1 MKIRVLVAVLALGA
15 LLGDV
20 YAQNI
25 KTYKARRGDTME
37 KIAEKYNLSVET
49 LKHYN
54 SVYKDSPVNKGDIII
69 IPEKDEVPSASL
81 AEDTPHATQI
91 TVKEIDFTG
100 AEFIEHT
107 VLPKET
113 KYGISRRYNITQDD
127 LTRLNPALQTLGLQ
141 VGMVLKIPV
150 LTSEQKEQSSQNIA
164 AIENMQDVQTTYT
177 FHVVRPKE
185 TKYGIS
191 RHYGITEEQLCAMNP
206 HLKVEMPRIGETL
219 RIPNPMPQVVVVE
232 DVVADT
238 VAVADSVV
246 VDTVVK
252 GKYSHIPVINIDV
265 ILPFN
270 ADKVAQMDALPEKDR
285 FRDSKTALMFYNGV
299 LMALDSLGK
308 DGLRVQARVHDSR
321 RDISTTSGIVSYNDF
336 SQTDVVIGP
345 LFAEVAEFAVK
356 SLEKSSQAIVVSP
369 FSQRHDI
376 VSLPRLVQATA
387 SYATGRDAM
396 GDYIVENLPA
406 TTKVILLTSE
416 SSMEDAEYLK
426 ARLVSRVGVGNVL
439 EMPLTTDSCAYRLC
453 EKYTQGYTTIVAPTI
468 CADVMNPLSE
478 SMNIPEGDLPRIKIY
493 AIEADARGR
502 RAMQALSGS
511 KATAMT
517 FVYTTRY
524 YENKTHAGY
533 DNFMKAYRERFHE
546 TASQYAVQG
555 FDVTYD
561 VLSRY
566 IKAAEIGV
574 SEKIGV
580 YSTEG
585 IASRYYYR
593 LHSGGGYENT
603 ALYIVSYKKSE
614 GESLLQ

>member
-1 MKIRVLVAVLALGA
+1 MKIRVLLFSLMVTVVMSGT
-15 LLGDV
+15 

-54 SVYKDSPVNKGDIII
+54 SVYKDSPIKKGDIII
-69 IPEKDEVPSASL
+69 IPESNELPATPT
-81 AEDTPHATQI
+81 ADTQYNTQMV
-91 TVKEIDFTG
+91 VKEIDFTG

-164 AIENMQDVQTTYT
+164 AIENMQEVQTTYT

-219 RIPNPMPQVVVVE
+219 RIPHPMPQVVVVE

-238 VAVADSVV
+238 VVVTDTVV
-246 VDTVVK
+246 VDTVAK

>member
-1 MKIRVLVAVLALGA
+1 MKIRILVAVLALSVI
-15 LLGDV
+15 LGDV

-25 KTYKARRGDTME
+25 KTYKARRNDTME

-49 LKHYN
+49 LRHYN
-54 SVYKDSPVNKGDIII
+54 SVYKDTPLKKGDIII
-69 IPEKDEVPSASL
+69 IPDSDVIPSEKPA
-81 AEDTPHATQI
+81 DTPYNTQ
-91 TVKEIDFTG
+91 TVVKELDFTD
-100 AEFIEHT
+100 AQFIEHT

-113 KYGISRRYNITQDD
+113 KYGISRRYSITQDD
-127 LTRLNPALQTLGLQ
+127 LTRLNPMLQTLGLQ

-150 LTSEQKEQSSQNIA
+150 LTSEQKEQSTQNIA
-164 AIENMQDVQTTYT
+164 AIEKMQGEQTTYT

-206 HLKVEMPRIGETL
+206 HLKSEMPRIGETL
-219 RIPNPMPQVVVVE
+219 RIPHPMPQTVEEEVVTADTVVVV
-232 DVVADT
+232 
-238 VAVADSVV
+238 DSVV
-246 VDTVVK
+246 VDTVIK
-252 GKYSHIPVINIDV
+252 GKYAHIPVINIDV

-270 ADKVAQMDALPEKDR
+270 ADKVAYMDAVPEKDR
-285 FRDSKTALMFYNGV
+285 FRDSRTALTFYNGV

-308 DGLRVQARVHDSR
+308 DGLRVQARVHDGR
-321 RDISTTSGIVSYNDF
+321 RDISTVSGIVSYNDF

-356 SLEKSSQAIVVSP
+356 GLEKSSQAIVVSP

-376 VSLPRLVQATA
+376 ASLPRLVQATA

-396 GDYIVENLPA
+396 GDYIVENVPSK
-406 TTKVILLTSE
+406 TKVILLTSE
-416 SSMEDAEYLK
+416 SSKEDVEYLK
-426 ARLVSRVGVGNVL
+426 ARLISRVGMGNVL
-439 EMPLTTDSCAYRLC
+439 EMPLTTDSCAYRMY
-453 EKYTQGYTTIVAPTI
+453 EKYMEGYTTIVAPTI
-468 CADVMNPLSE
+468 CADVMNPLTE
-478 SMNIPEGDLPRIKIY
+478 SMDIPEDDLPRIKIY

-502 RAMQALSGS
+502 RAMLALSGA

-524 YENKTHAGY
+524 YEDKEHAGY
-533 DNFMKAYRERFHE
+533 DNFMKTYRERFHE
-546 TASQYAVQG
+546 AASQYAVQG

-561 VLSRY
+561 VLLRH
-566 IKAAEIGV
+566 IKAVETGV
-574 SEKIGV
+574 SERVGV
-580 YSTEG
+580 YSTTG